1 MPRVVIDERSVEID
15 GVRTRLL
22 ELAGPGLD
30 GPPLLLLHGF
40 TDSADTWRPVML
52 DLAARGQRSVA
63 IDLPG
68 FGQADR
74 LLPDEPM
81 LPQYVRLVAG
91 LSALIG
97 DGEAPVI
104 AGNSMGGATA
114 LLAAEGRPSPAG
126 IIPIDPAGFDHP
138 RWFQLIDQ
146 QPLLR
151 FLLSDVNPV
160 PTPLVRMILA
170 QVFRQL
176 AFAHPLRAR
185 REVLARFTQH
195 YETRRD
201 VRRILH
207 TGRRLLPELLEPFDH
222 SLIECPVLLIWGDRD
237 RMVSHRGSRH
247 LLAALPSTEYELLA
261 DVGHCPQLE
270 VPARVG
276 ELIHDF
282 CVRVRDTPTEDPR
295 REVAHG

>member
-1 MPRVVIDERSVEID
+1 MSRVAITERSIEVG

-22 ELAGPGLD
+22 EVAGPGLG

-40 TDSADTWRPVML
+40 SDSADTWRPVML

-68 FGQADR
+68 FGAADR

-81 LPQYVRLVAG
+81 LPQYVRLVTG
-91 LSALIG
+91 VIELIA
-97 DGEAPVI
+97 DGEPPVI

-114 LLAAEGRPSPAG
+114 LLCAEARPSPAG
-126 IIPIDPAGFDHP
+126 IVPIDPAGFDHP

-151 FLLSDVNPV
+151 FLLADAGPV

-185 REVLARFTQH
+185 REVLTRFSQH
-195 YETRRD
+195 YASRRD

-207 TGRRLLPELLEPFDH
+207 TGRRLLPELAEPFDH
-222 SLIECPVLLIWGDRD
+222 SLIECPVLLIWGDKD
-237 RMVSHRGSRH
+237 RMVSHRGARH
-247 LLAALPSTEYELLA
+247 LLSALPSTEYELLP

-276 ELIHDF
+276 ELLHGF
-282 CVRVRDTPTEDPR
+282 CVRVRDAPTEDPR
-295 REVAHG
+295 AAVAHG